1 MKKYNLGNS
10 TKIRNEFDD
19 YDYINHLSLVDLK
32 WLKAFHREYLNADFK
47 HKYKRI
53 HKKKKDI
60 KNIYDMNNSRNR
72 DVYARAKVEH
82 KLYYASEHPCTSS
95 NKIDINHEENIL
107 EIIDLRSTLWNL

>member
-19 YDYINHLSLVDLK
+19 YDYIESLSVNDLK

-53 HKKKKDI
+53 HRKKKDI
-60 KNIYDMNNSRNR
+60 KSVYDMNNSRNR
-72 DVYARAKVEH
+72 DVYARAKVAH
-82 KLYYASEHPCTSS
+82 KLYYASSHPKTFK
-95 NKIDINHEENIL
+95 NKSDGNREDFVIEL
-107 EIIDLRSTLWNL
+107 IDLKIKL